1 MKSDKKPKV
10 TVVTVCYNAAE
21 NLQKTMLSVK
31 EQSYENLEYIIVD
44 GGSKDESVDIIKQY
58 GEVVCRWISEP
69 DHGIYDAMNKGI
81 GLASGDWIIF
91 MNAGD
96 VFYNNEVISKL
107 AGKEYNPNTG
117 IIYGDVELDFGRPG
131 KIIKS
136 FAKFNTKDVVTELCH
151 QSVMTNAKILKQI
164 KYDTSFKIMAD
175 LNSFRK
181 IYDMGYGFEY
191 VPMVIS
197 TFEVTS
203 GISSKK
209 PFVLLNEICKINNI
223 SHFSFQ
229 FITMCA
235 KALFKMLLLK
245 LLPSDVYNRIRYKKV
260 GSVKIYQPIS

>member
-1 MKSDKKPKV
+1 MNVISV
-10 TVVTVCYNAAE
+10 ITICYNAKNE
-21 NLQKTMLSVK
+21 LEKTIQSVAS
-31 EQSYENLEYIIVD
+31 QNYDYIDFVVID
-44 GGSKDESVDIIKQY
+44 GGSKDGTIGIIKKY
-58 GEVVCRWISEP
+58 ENSVSKWISEP

-96 VFYNNEVISKL
+96 VFYNNEVVSKL
-107 AGKEYNPNTG
+107 AGKEFNPNTG
-117 IIYGDVELDFGRPG
+117 IIYGDVELDFGKPG

-197 TFEVTS
+197 TFEVTN

-209 PFVLLNEICKINNI
+209 PFVSLNEICKINNI

-229 FITMCA
+229 YITMYA
-235 KALFKMLLLK
+235 KALYKMLLLK

-260 GSVKIYQPIS
+260 GSVKKYQPIS